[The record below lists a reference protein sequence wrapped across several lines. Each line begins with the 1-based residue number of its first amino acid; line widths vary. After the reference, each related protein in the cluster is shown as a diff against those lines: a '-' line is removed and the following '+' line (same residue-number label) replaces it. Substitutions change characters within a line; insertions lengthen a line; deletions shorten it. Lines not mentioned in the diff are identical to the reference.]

1 MWLLSGHKDVAINP
15 KDVAINPKDVAIN
28 PKDVAINQLSKM
40 WLFSLHN
47 HLSAY
52 SSQAIRG

>member
-28 PKDVAINQLSKM
+28 QLSKM
-40 WLFSLHN
+40 
-47 HLSAY
+47 
-52 SSQAIRG
+52 